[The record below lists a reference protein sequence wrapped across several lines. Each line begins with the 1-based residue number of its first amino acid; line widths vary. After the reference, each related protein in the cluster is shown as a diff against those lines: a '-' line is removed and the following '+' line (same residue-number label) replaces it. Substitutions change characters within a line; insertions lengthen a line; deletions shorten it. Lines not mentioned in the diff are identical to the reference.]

1 MFPLKGENNMF
12 EFKPLNLDDKNI
24 FDKYLR
30 PYNFK
35 TSEYSF
41 TNLFIWRKALD
52 IQYTIFKD
60 ILIIK
65 KKGFD
70 EEYHFMQP
78 IGYTK
83 DNLKE
88 IVELLDSYRN
98 KNKMKYLF
106 KDAETYFVQEIKSTF
121 GNTYNIEEDRD
132 NFDYIY
138 ESSKLISLSGKK
150 LHSKKNHYNNFIKNN
165 RYETVEINN
174 KIIEDCMK
182 TACDWCKI
190 NECKG
195 YLKYELKAIQELL
208 QHTEEL
214 DFIGMAVY
222 VNEKI
227 SAFTIGE
234 KMNENMAIIHIEKAS
249 TEINGLYAFVN
260 RTFVEKYFSNIPYI
274 NREQDLGKEGLR
286 KAKLSYQPVK
296 LEPKFIVS

>member
-1 MFPLKGENNMF
+1 MF